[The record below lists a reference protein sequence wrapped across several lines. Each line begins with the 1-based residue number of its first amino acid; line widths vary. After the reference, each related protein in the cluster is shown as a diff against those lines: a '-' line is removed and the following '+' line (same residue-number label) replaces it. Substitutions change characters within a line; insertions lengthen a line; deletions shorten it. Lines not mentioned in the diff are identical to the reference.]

1 VQDREL
7 YRTILGIQD
16 PWSVDD
22 VELLTAQGQVIVRL
36 VNVRDRLPC
45 PTCGELCSRYDS
57 RHRRWRHLD
66 TCQFQTILAAEVPRV
81 SCEEHGVGQIHV
93 PWAEPGSGFTALFEA
108 LAICWL
114 KEASL
119 SAVARRLRLDWKA
132 VDGIQARAV
141 KRGLR
146 RRTTRLPSRLGV
158 DETSFQKRHE
168 YVTVLI
174 DQQAGTVVHLA
185 DGRGREVLDQFFS
198 QFSPEELATVES
210 VAMDMWQAYIRAVE
224 DHVPGAERKI
234 VFDKFHVAQH
244 LADAVDKVRR
254 SENRTLVE
262 LGDDRLKRSKYLWL
276 QNPDSISPDNLQR
289 LEALRHSSLKTSR
302 AWAIKQFA
310 STLWS
315 FRHRTWAKKAWLRWY
330 SWAIRSRLEPIKRVA
345 RMIKRHLDGIL
356 NAVVSGITNAR
367 SEAVNARI
375 QWLKKTACGFR
386 NRDRF
391 RNAIYFHLGGLDLLP
406 DAAKTSPTHTT

>member
-1 VQDREL
+1 MQDREL

-36 VNVRDRLPC
+36 VNVRKRLPC
-45 PTCGELCSRYDS
+45 PTCGELCARYDS

-198 QFSPEELATVES
+198 QFGPEELAAVES

-224 DHVPGAERKI
+224 DHIPGAERKI

-254 SENRTLVE
+254 SENRTLAE

-276 QNPDSISPDNLQR
+276 QNPDSISPENLQR

-315 FRHRTWAKKAWLRWY
+315 YRQRTWAKKAWLRWY
-330 SWAIRSRLEPIKRVA
+330 SWAIRCRLEPIKRVA
-345 RMIKRHLDGIL
+345 RMIKCHLEGIL

-375 QWLKKTACGFR
+375 QWLKRTACGFR